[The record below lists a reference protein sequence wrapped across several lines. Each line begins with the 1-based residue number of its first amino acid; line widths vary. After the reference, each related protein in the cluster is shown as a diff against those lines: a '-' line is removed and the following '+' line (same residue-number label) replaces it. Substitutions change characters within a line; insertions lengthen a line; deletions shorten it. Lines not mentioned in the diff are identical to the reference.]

1 MENAMNQNFVQID
14 GLDLMYQ
21 GEKVFMQGVTL
32 GNWLILEDHMS
43 GIPYVEH
50 KARERFSAVLGQAAG
65 QAFFD
70 TYQETYITEKDIAYI
85 KELGVNLLRVPFNYR
100 LLEDG
105 MSPGVYKEEGFA
117 LLDRVIAWAK
127 KYDLFVL
134 LDLHAAP
141 GCQAIDWNVDC
152 AGPEAL
158 FWKEKDYQQRTI
170 KLWQH
175 IAARYK
181 DETTVMGYELLGEPV
196 ATAPMEF
203 DHRPV
208 QEFYREIIPAVRSV
222 DPNHIFLLVANLW
235 GKATESL
242 TDDLFEDPQT
252 MAAPHHYPYE
262 TVPYSEVTEY
272 PCEVVDRE
280 KLMKVIDER
289 ADQGRIKRPV
299 LFGEFG
305 IDYTTAT
312 EPIYQIVE
320 DQVSIFKERG
330 YHWCIWSYKDI
341 APFGFVNPADDSPWK
356 KFIERE
362 DLHAE
367 HEKLNQ
373 LCRVNFD
380 AGAPVQS
387 VFFDSV
393 REIFPQLDFEYT
405 QHRVREARR
414 NMELLLLDSFLLKM
428 KELSAEE
435 IQAMAESFSF
445 DQCVINPR
453 GEQMIKRMLGN

>member
-1 MENAMNQNFVQID
+1 MKQNFVQID
-14 GLDLMYQ
+14 GLDLVYQ
-21 GEKVFMQGVTL
+21 GEKIYLQGVTL

-50 KARERFSAVLGQAAG
+50 KARERFSAILGREIG
-65 QAFFD
+65 EAFFD

-85 KELGVNLLRVPFNYR
+85 KDLGANLLRVPFNYR
-100 LLEDG
+100 LFEDG
-105 MSPGVYKEEGFA
+105 MNPGVYREEGFA
-117 LLDRVIAWAK
+117 HLDKVIAWAK

-134 LDLHAAP
+134 LDLHAAA
-141 GCQAIDWNVDC
+141 GCQAVDWNADC
-152 AGPEAL
+152 AGPDAL

-170 KLWQH
+170 KLWQS

-196 ATAPMEF
+196 AIAPMEF
-203 DHRPV
+203 DDRPI
-208 QEFYREIIPAVRSV
+208 QDFYREIIPAVRSI
-222 DPNHIFLLVANLW
+222 DPNHIFVLVANQW
-235 GKATESL
+235 GRGTESL
-242 TDDLFEDPQT
+242 TPDLFEDPQT
-252 MAAPHHYPYE
+252 MPSPHFYPYE
-262 TVPYSEVTEY
+262 AIPYSEVTSY
-272 PCEVVDRE
+272 PCEVADHE
-280 KLMKVIDER
+280 KLTSTLNDRVDLER
-289 ADQGRIKRPV
+289 VQRPV

-305 IDYTTAT
+305 IDHATAT
-312 EPIYQIVE
+312 EPIYQLVE
-320 DQVSIFKERG
+320 DQVSIFKEKG
-330 YHWCIWSYKDI
+330 FHWCIWSYKDI

-356 KFIERE
+356 KFIECE
-362 DLHAE
+362 EIKADKK
-367 HEKLNQ
+367 KLDR
-373 LCRVNFD
+373 LCKVD
-380 AGAPVQS
+380 YHAGAPVQS

-428 KELSAEE
+428 KELGAEE

-453 GEQMIKRMLGN
+453 GEQMMKTMFGV